1 MRNNNIN
8 ENQNKDKDKEKRN
21 VKKIAL
27 IAFAIVAIGLYLF
40 FRYYDMP
47 SNLDPLPYK
56 EFVTMVEEGEVAEV
70 DYTFSLP
77 KLKAKLKNGKE
88 YEVDNPQTDDFKK
101 FLLENDVKIN
111 PVQPQDRSY
120 FYSVVIQLVNVGV
133 SAMVILYVAKK
144 VVLSQIRATDKNL
157 NFMETSDI
165 TFDDVAGNEEAKE
178 SMMELV
184 EFINNPVKY
193 KRYGA
198 KVPRGTILYGPPG
211 TGKTLMAKALAGTA
225 GVPFVTI
232 SGSDFVEKF
241 VGVGASR
248 VRQLFQEARKRGPC
262 IIFVDEID
270 AVGKTRSTHGDGGHE
285 ERDQTLNQLL
295 VEMDGFNDNDQ
306 ILVIAA
312 TNRLDTL
319 DPALLRS
326 GRFDRQ
332 IKIELP
338 DLEARYE
345 ILKLHAKNK
354 PMHPEVDLMD
364 VAKMTTFMSGAD
376 LANVMNEASIYAAK
390 NNHKGI
396 MMEDLDRAVNKI
408 LAGEEK
414 KNRKNI
420 HKKDRE
426 VTAFHEAGHAIVA
439 KLMANK
445 SIPKVTII
453 PTTKGAGGYTM
464 IASEEKMYLSK
475 KELLNEIAIS
485 LGGRAAEEIV
495 YGNEEVTSG
504 ASHDIKQAT
513 GIALQMIKD
522 YGMNEKVGLVNV
534 NELYGHS
541 YAGST
546 DEQVANEVKR
556 EIETI
561 YRQVL
566 DFLKER
572 KDLLYNVKEILM
584 EKETIYEKELDKIFN
599 LVE

>member
-1 MRNNNIN
+1 MKDNSFRQNDNK
-8 ENQNKDKDKEKRN
+8 ENGK
-21 VKKIAL
+21 KKIPKLAL
-27 IAFAIVAIGLYLF
+27 VIFAIIAIGLYF
-40 FRYYDMP
+40 FFKYYDR
-47 SNLDPLPYK
+47 SEKLDVIPYND
-56 EFVTMVEEGEVAEV
+56 FVARVEAGEVAEV
-70 DYTFSLP
+70 DYSFQLP
-77 KLKAKLKNGKE
+77 KLKVRMKDGKE
-88 YEVDNPQTDDFKK
+88 YETDNPQTDDFKE
-101 FLLENDVKIN
+101 FLLKNEVEIN
-111 PVQPQDRSY
+111 PVKPEDRTY
-120 FYSVVIQLVNVGV
+120 VYSVIVQLINVGL
-133 SAMVILYVAKK
+133 SAAIIFYVAKK
-144 VVLSQIRATDKNL
+144 IVLSQIKATDKNL
-157 NFMETSDI
+157 NFMERPDI

-178 SMMELV
+178 NMMELV
-184 EFINNPVKY
+184 EFIKNPVKF

-198 KVPRGTILYGPPG
+198 KIPRGTILYGPPG

-270 AVGKTRSTHGDGGHE
+270 AVGKVRSVGDGAHD

-376 LANVMNEASIYAAK
+376 LANIMNEASIYAAR

-426 VTAFHEAGHAIVA
+426 ITAFHEAGHAIVA
-439 KLMANK
+439 KLMANR

-453 PTTKGAGGYTM
+453 PTTKGAGGYTV
-464 IASEEKMYLSK
+464 IAPEEKMYLSK
-475 KELLNEIAIS
+475 KELLNEIAIA

-495 YGNEEVTSG
+495 YGEDEVTSG
-504 ASHDIKQAT
+504 ASHDIRQAT
-513 GIALQMIKD
+513 RIALQMIRE
-522 YGMNEKVGLVNV
+522 YGMNSKVGMVNI
-534 NELYGHS
+534 NELYSHS
-541 YAGST
+541 HSGGM
-546 DEQVANEVKR
+546 DEQIAR
-556 EIETI
+556 EIKEEIEVI
-561 YRQVL
+561 YRQIL

-572 KDLLYNVKEILM
+572 KELLHELKEVLM
-584 EKETIYEKELDKIFN
+584 INETVYEKDLDRMLKI
-599 LVE
+599 E